1 MRFGSFIE
9 GIDTFDGSSWGLPE
23 VECELMD
30 PQQRLLLELS
40 AELVMDASLVD
51 SSLVDTKINGGEP
64 RPPYDLTR
72 CGVFVGASSSEYL
85 SLVALQG
92 LVGQRMS
99 PYGVTAGGIGVIPGR
114 ISYHLGMQGPALATD
129 TACSSS
135 LVSLGV
141 AVGMMERGVL
151 PTSLTC
157 GSNVMLDS
165 GGFAMFEAANMLA
178 PDGRCK
184 AVDAAGDGFSRAEA
198 ITSFLLDTRPPVTGV
213 SGVSGVSGAIC
224 GVSINQD
231 GRSSRLTAPNGP
243 AQTALIADALRVSNA
258 SPEEVASLFLHG
270 TGTPLGDPIEVGAA
284 FRVYFATSTAPKV
297 LGLSAVKTALGHSE
311 AAAGTVSLAAAIDME
326 ASRVVLPTL
335 HLRQMNENVVRI
347 WERDAVCVSRARG
360 GKQGASMCDTQPAQ
374 NLVGVSSFASQGTNC
389 HILISQFADDD
400 PPTHGRRSHRP
411 AALPWVRR
419 RAWILPSKSPR
430 LHLSSLTSACMRFVI
445 RGSPCAGNRK
455 GNPDGFLH
463 SFVEATSCCLEL
475 MLSDGSR
482 ACLIGLAMLDIGVD
496 IESEREDLCIRV
508 DGNAIEARTEGSSST
523 QSTAEARAAI
533 AFVHRRPN
541 CDVTCASEVGTLP
554 GAL

>member
-1 MRFGSFIE
+1 MFVVGSNHLLPGGGSPFGADRVSTVPLQRWDVEKVGGVRFGSFIE

-213 SGVSGVSGAIC
+213 SGVSGVRRVGRDLWGIHQPRWEEQSF
-224 GVSINQD
+224 D
-231 GRSSRLTAPNGP
+231 GTQR
-243 AQTALIADALRVSNA
+243 
-258 SPEEVASLFLHG
+258 
-270 TGTPLGDPIEVGAA
+270 
-284 FRVYFATSTAPKV
+284 
-297 LGLSAVKTALGHSE
+297 
-311 AAAGTVSLAAAIDME
+311 AGTDGTDCRCL
-326 ASRVVLPTL
+326 
-335 HLRQMNENVVRI
+335 
-347 WERDAVCVSRARG
+347 
-360 GKQGASMCDTQPAQ
+360 
-374 NLVGVSSFASQGTNC
+374 ASQ
-389 HILISQFADDD
+389 Q
-400 PPTHGRRSHRP
+400 R
-411 AALPWVRR
+411 LP
-419 RAWILPSKSPR
+419 
-430 LHLSSLTSACMRFVI
+430 
-445 RGSPCAGNRK
+445 
-455 GNPDGFLH
+455 
-463 SFVEATSCCLEL
+463 
-475 MLSDGSR
+475 
-482 ACLIGLAMLDIGVD
+482 
-496 IESEREDLCIRV
+496 
-508 DGNAIEARTEGSSST
+508 
-523 QSTAEARAAI
+523 
-533 AFVHRRPN
+533 
-541 CDVTCASEVGTLP
+541 
-554 GAL
+554 